1 MLSFST
7 VSKKG
12 RPAKGQEPGV
22 VSYAIQGQLASRLDI
37 HARQL
42 QQKSA
47 FIIATND
54 INESILR
61 GCLKTN

>member
-1 MLSFST
+1 M
-7 VSKKG
+7 
-12 RPAKGQEPGV
+12 